1 MSYNGSMIYA
11 ESFETR
17 FGAMTVAVDDDGAVV
32 SLDFRECVPEGSTL
46 DPLKTRQAKRQIQ
59 EFCDGERTAFEL
71 PLAPDGTDFQRLVWA
86 EIARIP
92 YGQTRTYGQIAA
104 AVGNKDA
111 ARAVGAASG
120 ANPIPLIVPCHRVIA
135 ADGGLGGF
143 AYGTGIKTRLLA
155 FESEQPSLF

>member
-1 MSYNGSMIYA
+1 MFYA
-11 ESFETR
+11 ETFETR
-17 FGAMTVAVDDDGAVV
+17 FGVMTVVVAEDGAVV
-32 SLDFRECVPEGSTL
+32 SLDFSGTAPKGSTH
-46 DPLKTRQAKRQIQ
+46 DPLKTRQAKHQIQ
-59 EFCDGERTAFEL
+59 EYCDGERTVFEL
-71 PLAPDGTDFQRLVWA
+71 PLAPEGTEFQKLVWA
-86 EIARIP
+86 EVARIP
-92 YGQTRTYGQIAA
+92 YGRTRTYGQIAV

-143 AYGTGIKTRLLA
+143 AYGTGVKSRLLA

>member
-1 MSYNGSMIYA
+1 MRYNSSMIYA
-11 ESFETR
+11 ETFETR
-17 FGAMTVAVDDDGAVV
+17 FGVMTIAVAEDGAVV
-32 SLDFRECVPEGSTL
+32 SLDFSDTMPTGSTH
-46 DPLKTRQAKRQIQ
+46 DPLKTRQAKHQIQ
-59 EFCDGERTAFEL
+59 EWCDGERTEFEL
-71 PLAPDGTDFQRLVWA
+71 TLAPEGTEFQKQVWA
-86 EIARIP
+86 EVARIP
-92 YGQTRTYGQIAA
+92 YGKTRTYGQIAA

-143 AYGTGIKTRLLA
+143 AYGTGVKSRLLA

>member
-1 MSYNGSMIYA
+1 MIYA
-11 ESFETR
+11 ETFETR
-17 FGAMTVAVDDDGAVV
+17 FGLISVAVNEDGAVV
-32 SLDFRECVPEGSTL
+32 QVNFGTKIPQGSVHE
-46 DPLKTRQAKRQIQ
+46 PLKTRQAKRQLQ
-59 EFCDGERTAFEL
+59 EWCDGERKEFDLT
-71 PLAPDGTDFQRLVWA
+71 LAPDGTEFQKLVWD
-86 EIARIP
+86 EIAKIP
-92 YGQTRTYGQIAA
+92 YSQTRTYGQIAA

-143 AYGTGIKTRLLA
+143 AYGTGVKSRLLA

>member
-1 MSYNGSMIYA
+1 MIYA
-11 ESFETR
+11 ETFETR
-17 FGAMTVAVDDDGAVV
+17 FGPISVVVDGDGAVV
-32 SLDFRECVPEGSTL
+32 QVDFGLKIPEESAH

-59 EFCDGERTAFEL
+59 EWCDGERKEFEL
-71 PLAPDGTDFQRLVWA
+71 ELAPEGTEFQKLVWA

-92 YGQTRTYGQIAA
+92 YRQTRTYGQIAS

-143 AYGTGIKTRLLA
+143 AYGTGVKTRLLA
-155 FESEQPSLF
+155 FESEQPSLV

>member
-1 MSYNGSMIYA
+1 MIYA
-11 ESFETR
+11 ETFETR
-17 FGAMTVAVDDDGAVV
+17 FGVMTVAVDDDGAVV
-32 SLDFRECVPEGSTL
+32 SLDFSESAPEGSTL

-59 EFCDGERTAFEL
+59 EFCDGERTVFEL
-71 PLAPDGTDFQRLVWA
+71 PLAPEGTEFQKLVWA
-86 EIARIP
+86 EVAKIP

-143 AYGTGIKTRLLA
+143 AYGTGVKSRLLA

>member
-1 MSYNGSMIYA
+1 MIYA
-11 ESFETR
+11 ETFETR
-17 FGAMTVAVDDDGAVV
+17 FGIMTVAVAADGAVV
-32 SLDFRECVPEGSTL
+32 SLDFSEKAPAGSTL
-46 DPLKTRQAKRQIQ
+46 DPLKTRQAKHQIQ
-59 EFCDGERTAFEL
+59 EYCDGERTEFDL
-71 PLAPDGTDFQRLVWA
+71 PLAPEGTEFQKLVWD

-92 YGQTRTYGQIAA
+92 YGRTRTYGQIAS

-143 AYGTGIKTRLLA
+143 AYGTGVKSRLLA

>member
-1 MSYNGSMIYA
+1 MFYA
-11 ESFETR
+11 ETFETR
-17 FGAMTVAVDDDGAVV
+17 FGTMTVAVDSDGAVV
-32 SLDFRECVPEGSTL
+32 SLDFSGQAPQGSEH

-59 EFCDGERTAFEL
+59 EYCDGERTEFD
-71 PLAPDGTDFQRLVWA
+71 LARAPGGTEFQNQVWN
-86 EIARIP
+86 EVARIP

-143 AYGTGIKTRLLA
+143 AYGTGVKSRLLA

>member
-1 MSYNGSMIYA
+1 MIYA
-11 ESFETR
+11 ETFETR
-17 FGAMTVAVDDDGAVV
+17 FGIMTVAVDDDGAVV
-32 SLDFRECVPEGSTL
+32 SLDFSESAPEDSTL

-71 PLAPDGTDFQRLVWA
+71 PLAPEGTEFQKLVWA
-86 EIARIP
+86 EVAKIP
-92 YGQTRTYGQIAA
+92 YGQTRTYGQIAS

-143 AYGTGIKTRLLA
+143 AYGTGVKSRLLA

>member
-1 MSYNGSMIYA
+1 MIYA
-11 ESFETR
+11 ETFETR
-17 FGAMTVAVDDDGAVV
+17 FGPISVAVDDDGAVV
-32 SLDFRECVPEGSTL
+32 QVDFGPKVPEGSVH

-59 EFCDGERTAFEL
+59 EWCDGERKEFEL
-71 PLAPDGTDFQRLVWA
+71 ELAPEGTEFQRLVWA

-92 YGQTRTYGQIAA
+92 YSQTRTYGQIAA

-143 AYGTGIKTRLLA
+143 AYGTGVKSRLLA